1 MKLWNRIA
9 LACLALMLCVGC
21 AMAEETVT
29 ITADEYE
36 RMKKYSRL
44 EEILTTVEQSFLFEY
59 DVDKMIEGAAQG
71 MLGVLEDDYTFYYT
85 PMDMTSEMENITG
98 EYGGLGIEV
107 FANPNDLTITI
118 RRVFYG
124 GPAQL
129 AGLLPNDKIIQVNGE
144 DFTAYEMDKAVSIM
158 RGEVGGEVTLTIL
171 RGTETFEVTCAR
183 AIVQTQIINYEMLED
198 GIGYMRLH
206 YFEGGLMSQFET
218 MRQQFTEQ
226 GARGLIIDLR
236 DNPGGLLD
244 LAFDLSDVFLGEV
257 LVMSTED
264 RYGRK
269 LSLYGEEE
277 AWDIP
282 LVLLVNGHSASASEV
297 LAAALQENGRAKLVG
312 DKTFGKGIVQSVITF
327 MPDGAGMQLTTQ
339 YWLTPEG
346 ITIHGEGILPDVE
359 VALAEDAMDENF
371 QLIQEKDNQLQAAKA
386 LLLEELAE

>member
-1 MKLWNRIA
+1 MKQWKRVAI
-9 LACLALMLCVGC
+9 ACLALMLCVGC

-36 RMKKYSRL
+36 RLQKYSRL
-44 EEILTTVEQSFLFEY
+44 EEILATVEQNFLFEY
-59 DVDKMIEGAAQG
+59 DVDEMIEGAAQG
-71 MLGVLEDDYTFYYT
+71 MLGVLEDDYTYYYT
-85 PMDMTSEMENITG
+85 PMDMTSQIETMTG

-118 RRVFYG
+118 RRVFYN

-129 AGLLPNDKIIQVNGE
+129 AGILPNDKIIQVNGE
-144 DFTAYEMDKAVSIM
+144 DVTAYDMDKAVSIM

-171 RGTETFEVTCAR
+171 RETETFEVTCKR
-183 AIVQTQIINYEMLED
+183 AIVQTEIINYEMLDD

-206 YFEGGLMSQFET
+206 YFEGGLMSQFEA
-218 MRQQFTEQ
+218 MRSQFTEQ

-244 LAFDLSDVFLGEV
+244 LALDLADQFLDEV
-257 LVMSTED
+257 LIMSTED

-269 LSLYGEEE
+269 LSLYGEEG

-282 LVLLVNGHSASASEV
+282 LVLLVNGYSASAAEV
-297 LAAALQENGRAKLVG
+297 LAAALADNGRAKMVG
-312 DKTFGKGIVQSVITF
+312 EKTFGKGIVQSVITF

-359 VALAEDAMDENF
+359 VVIAEDAADENF
-371 QLIQEKDNQLQAAKA
+371 QLVKEKDNQLQAAIA